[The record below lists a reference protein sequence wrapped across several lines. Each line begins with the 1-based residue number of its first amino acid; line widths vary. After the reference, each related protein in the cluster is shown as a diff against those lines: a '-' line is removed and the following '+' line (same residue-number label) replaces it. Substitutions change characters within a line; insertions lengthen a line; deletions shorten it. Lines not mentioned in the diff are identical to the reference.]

1 MSKMTIQL
9 NQTLMCGLTKFID
22 QNIEEIRHKQAEGIF
37 EAEDMLKIISIIF
50 SICNITGV
58 KIPKI
63 MQGICNFTDVDG
75 MNDSFIVD
83 MICSALID
91 LSYDI
96 DQLGEEG
103 MEA

>member
-1 MSKMTIQL
+1 MIIQL
-9 NQTLMCGLTKFID
+9 NNTLMLGLEKFID
-22 QNIEEIRHKQAEGIF
+22 QNIEEIRHKQADGTF
-37 EAEDMLKIISIIF
+37 TAEDMLKVISIIF

-58 KIPKI
+58 RIPKVL
-63 MQGICNFTDVDG
+63 QGIVNFTDTDG
-75 MNDSFIVD
+75 LNEEFVVNQV
-83 MICSALID
+83 CNALID

>member
-1 MSKMTIQL
+1 ML
-9 NQTLMCGLTKFID
+9 GLEKFID
-22 QNIEEIRHKQAEGIF
+22 QNIEEIRHKQADGTF
-37 EAEDMLKIISIIF
+37 TAEDMLKVISIIF

-58 KIPKI
+58 RIPKVL
-63 MQGICNFTDVDG
+63 QGIVNFTDTDG
-75 MNDSFIVD
+75 LNEEFVVNQV
-83 MICSALID
+83 CNALID

>member
-1 MSKMTIQL
+1 MIIQL
-9 NQTLMCGLTKFID
+9 NNTLIIGFEKFID
-22 QNIEEIRHKQAEGIF
+22 QNIEEIRRSQADGTF
-37 EAEDMLKIISIIF
+37 TAEDMLKVISIIF
-50 SICNITGV
+50 SICNITGI

-63 MQGICNFTDVDG
+63 LQGVVNFTDSDG
-75 MNDSFIVD
+75 LNEKFVVNQV
-83 MICSALID
+83 CTALTD

>member
-1 MSKMTIQL
+1 ML
-9 NQTLMCGLTKFID
+9 GLEKFID
-22 QNIEEIRHKQAEGIF
+22 QNIEEIRHKQADGMF
-37 EAEDMLKIISIIF
+37 TTEDMLKIISIIF

-58 KIPKI
+58 KTPKVL
-63 MQGICNFTDVDG
+63 QGIVNFTDTDG
-75 MNDSFIVD
+75 LNDDFVVNQV
-83 MICSALID
+83 CNALID

>member
-1 MSKMTIQL
+1 MQL
-9 NQTLMCGLTKFID
+9 NNTLALGLEKFID
-22 QNIEEIRHKQAEGIF
+22 QNVEEIRRKQADGIF
-37 EAEDMLKIISIIF
+37 TAEDMLKVISIIF

-58 KIPKI
+58 RTPKVL
-63 MQGICNFTDVDG
+63 QGIVNFTDTDG
-75 MNDSFIVD
+75 LNDDFVVNQV
-83 MICSALID
+83 CNALID

>member
-1 MSKMTIQL
+1 MIIQL
-9 NQTLMCGLTKFID
+9 NNTLMSGLEKFID
-22 QNIEEIRHKQAEGIF
+22 QNVEEIRHKQADGTF
-37 EAEDMLKIISIIF
+37 TARDMLKVISIIF

-58 KIPKI
+58 KTPKVLH
-63 MQGICNFTDVDG
+63 GVVNFTDVDSL
-75 MNDSFIVD
+75 NDDFVVNQV
-83 MICSALID
+83 CNALID